1 MATIITANWLTND
14 QPARGYFDIDLS
26 ERLVDRQNDRIYPRG
41 RFASGPLK
49 VNPSLHVTVP
59 STDDP
64 LFSHTDFGVW
74 VTIHFDDKRLDER
87 YFLNAL
93 PSDATLDLS
102 DYEPVRYQPDGT
114 GVVVGADGRGIA
126 GITVEQADGVT
137 HLVITYD
144 DGETERVLL
153 PLDEITVN
161 PGDVLSIDRVEQVTP
176 GTMTVWMTDGTS
188 VDIELPR
195 GPQGVPGKDG
205 ADGAP
210 GVDGKDGA
218 PGPQGPLGPEGP
230 QGPQGLPG
238 TPGADGKDGAVGPQG
253 PEGPQGEQGPQ
264 GPQGL
269 PGKDGAPGA
278 DGTDG
283 AAGPQGPAGPE
294 GPEGPQGPQGLP
306 GKDGAIGPQ
315 GPAGPAGADG
325 IDGTMS
331 FEDLTE
337 EQRESLR
344 GPQGDTGPQG
354 PQGEIGPAGPK
365 GDTGDTGPAGPKGDT
380 GPRGP
385 AGVDGVDGEP
395 GTDGT
400 DGQSALEVW
409 LAQEENAGKTAD
421 DFFAALKGET
431 GATGEQGPAGPK
443 GDTGPRGPQGP
454 QGLPGKDGAPGPE
467 GPQGPAG
474 ADGKDGVDG
483 APGADGKDGKD
494 FTYAD
499 FTPEQLEALRG
510 PRGYGGRGVES
521 ITDEDGDGVATV
533 TYSDGETADLPLPS
547 GGGGGIPSVDDFF
560 LESLVQLDGTL
571 VEIYEAADY
580 DFYEYSMKIQQLVNH
595 DLIMMPY
602 PGQVKNPLLTFAS
615 LAAEVAGMTHEWI
628 DPDFNI
634 IDTKPMRGMFYY
646 SGQSAEFDV
655 EVGDYV
661 KVTLTD
667 VTDTEQEV
675 TVSFEGGDSFAITVP
690 AGGDFSKIYEA
701 SGYAMTLER
710 TGDNVGDVLYN
721 VEVFSS

>member
-93 PSDATLDLS
+93 PSDATIDLS

-126 GITVEQADGVT
+126 GITVETADGVT
-137 HLVITYD
+137 ELVIEYD
-144 DGETERVLL
+144 DGTTERVTL
-153 PLDEITVN
+153 PMDEITVN
-161 PGDVLSIDRVEQVTP
+161 VEPALSIDRVEQVTP

-210 GVDGKDGA
+210 GADGKDGA
-218 PGPQGPLGPEGP
+218 PGPQGPVGPE
-230 QGPQGLPG
+230 
-238 TPGADGKDGAVGPQG
+238 
-253 PEGPQGEQGPQ
+253 

-269 PGKDGAPGA
+269 PGKDGAI
-278 DGTDG
+278 
-283 AAGPQGPAGPE
+283 GPQGPAGADGVDGTVSFEDLTEEQRESLRGPQGVPGKDGVNGAPGADGKDGAPGPQGPA

-325 IDGTMS
+325 VDGTVS

-344 GPQGDTGPQG
+344 GPQG

-380 GPRGP
+380 GPQGP
-385 AGVDGVDGEP
+385 AGVDGTDGEP
-395 GTDGT
+395 GADGT

-409 LAQEENAGKTAD
+409 LAQEENVGKTAD

-443 GDTGPRGPQGP
+443 GDTGDTGPRGPQGP
-454 QGLPGKDGAPGPE
+454 QGLPGKDGAAGPQGPQGEQGPQGLPGKDGADGAPGPE
-467 GPQGPAG
+467 GPQGPQGPAG
-474 ADGKDGVDG
+474 PA
-483 APGADGKDGKD
+483 
-494 FTYAD
+494 
-499 FTPEQLEALRG
+499 
-510 PRGYGGRGVES
+510 
-521 ITDEDGDGVATV
+521 GD
-533 TYSDGETADLPLPS
+533 
-547 GGGGGIPSVDDFF
+547 GGGGGGGFDIDEAGSVTFDHLVPLFREMMLRYGDENDIGFVETVDYYLTEVGYMAQDFSPAF
-560 LESLVQLDGTL
+560 ASFMLPYYLNLFVSEQLDVPTRGRL
-571 VEIYEAADY
+571 VH
-580 DFYEYSMKIQQLVNH
+580 L
-595 DLIMMPY
+595 
-602 PGQVKNPLLTFAS
+602 G
-615 LAAEVAGMTHEWI
+615 EVATL
-628 DPDFNI
+628 DASDL
-634 IDTKPMRGMFYY
+634 YY
-646 SGQSAEFDV
+646 GYS
-655 EVGDYV
+655 V
-661 KVTLTD
+661 KVTLINMSD
-667 VTDTEQEV
+667 ADAAEV
-675 TVSFEGGDSFAITVP
+675 TVGANGRSYTVTVP
-690 AGGDFSKIYEA
+690 AGGEFSEVYRA
-701 SGYAMTLER
+701 GYDNTTLEKTSQ
-710 TGDNVGDVLYN
+710 TGEILYN
-721 VEVFSS
+721 FEVFPHG

>member
-74 VTIHFDDKRLDER
+74 VTVHFDDKRLDER

-153 PLDEITVN
+153 PMDEITVN
-161 PGDVLSIDRVEQVTP
+161 VEPALSIDRVEQVTP
-176 GTMTVWMTDGTS
+176 DTMTVWLTDGTS

-218 PGPQGPLGPEGP
+218 PGPQGPAGPEGPQGLPGKDGAAGPQGPAGPEGP

-238 TPGADGKDGAVGPQG
+238 KDGAPGANGTDGAIGPQGPAGADGVDGTVSFEDLTEEQRESLRGPQGVPGTPGADGKDGAAGPQG
-253 PEGPQGEQGPQ
+253 PEGPQGPQGLPGKDGVPGPQGPAGPAGADGVDGTVSFEDLTEEQ
-264 GPQGL
+264 RESLRGPQGVPGKDGVNGAPGADGKDGTVGPQGPAGPEGPQGL

-283 AAGPQGPAGPE
+283 TVGPQ

-315 GPAGPAGADG
+315 GPAGADG
-325 IDGTMS
+325 
-331 FEDLTE
+331 
-337 EQRESLR
+337 
-344 GPQGDTGPQG
+344 
-354 PQGEIGPAGPK
+354 
-365 GDTGDTGPAGPKGDT
+365 
-380 GPRGP
+380 
-385 AGVDGVDGEP
+385 V
-395 GTDGT
+395 DGT

-409 LAQEENAGKTAD
+409 LAQEENVGKTAD
-421 DFFAALKGET
+421 DFFAALKGD
-431 GATGEQGPAGPK
+431 TGE
-443 GDTGPRGPQGP
+443 R
-454 QGLPGKDGAPGPE
+454 
-467 GPQGPAG
+467 GPAG

-483 APGADGKDGKD
+483 APGADGKDG
-494 FTYAD
+494 
-499 FTPEQLEALRG
+499 ERG
-510 PRGYGGRGVES
+510 PEGPQGPQGERGPEGPEGPQGPQ
-521 ITDEDGDGVATV
+521 GPA
-533 TYSDGETADLPLPS
+533 GE
-547 GGGGGIPSVDDFF
+547 GGGGGFDIDEAGSVTFDHLVPFFRARMLAYGDENDIGFVEDVDYYLTELEYMAQDF
-560 LESLVQLDGTL
+560 SP
-571 VEIYEAADY
+571 A
-580 DFYEYSMKIQQLVNH
+580 
-595 DLIMMPY
+595 
-602 PGQVKNPLLTFAS
+602 FAS
-615 LAAEVAGMTHEWI
+615 FMLPFYLDLFVSEQSGEPTRGRLVRPGEVAT
-628 DPDFNI
+628 FNAS
-634 IDTKPMRGMFYY
+634 DLYY
-646 SGQSAEFDV
+646 GYS
-655 EVGDYV
+655 V
-661 KVTLTD
+661 KVTLINMSD
-667 VTDTEQEV
+667 ADAAEV
-675 TVSFEGGDSFAITVP
+675 TVGVNGRSYTVTVP
-690 AGGDFSKIYEA
+690 AGGEFSEVYRA
-701 SGYAMTLER
+701 GYDNTTLEK
-710 TGDNVGDVLYN
+710 TSQSGDILYN
-721 VEVFSS
+721 FEVFPHG

>member
-1 MATIITANWLTND
+1 M
-14 QPARGYFDIDLS
+14 
-26 ERLVDRQNDRIYPRG
+26 
-41 RFASGPLK
+41 
-49 VNPSLHVTVP
+49 
-59 STDDP
+59 
-64 LFSHTDFGVW
+64 
-74 VTIHFDDKRLDER
+74 
-87 YFLNAL
+87 
-93 PSDATLDLS
+93 
-102 DYEPVRYQPDGT
+102 DGT
-114 GVVVGADGRGIA
+114 VSFENL
-126 GITVEQADGVT
+126 TEEQRES
-137 HLVITYD
+137 L
-144 DGETERVLL
+144 
-153 PLDEITVN
+153 
-161 PGDVLSIDRVEQVTP
+161 
-176 GTMTVWMTDGTS
+176 
-188 VDIELPR
+188 R
-195 GPQGVPGKDG
+195 GPQGV
-205 ADGAP
+205 
-210 GVDGKDGA
+210 
-218 PGPQGPLGPEGP
+218 
-230 QGPQGLPG
+230 PG
-238 TPGADGKDGAVGPQG
+238 TPGADGKDGAAGPQG
-253 PEGPQGEQGPQ
+253 PE
-264 GPQGL
+264 
-269 PGKDGAPGA
+269 
-278 DGTDG
+278 
-283 AAGPQGPAGPE
+283 
-294 GPEGPQGPQGLP
+294 GPQGLP

-325 IDGTMS
+325 VDGNVS

-344 GPQGDTGPQG
+344 GPQGATGPQG

-421 DFFAALKGET
+421 DFFASLKGET

-454 QGLPGKDGAPGPE
+454 QGLPGKDG
-467 GPQGPAG
+467 
-474 ADGKDGVDG
+474 VDG

-499 FTPEQLEALRG
+499 FTPEQLESLRG

-547 GGGGGIPSVDDFF
+547 GGGGVPSVDDLFSEA
-560 LESLVQLDGTL
+560 LIQLHGTL
-571 VEIYEAADY
+571 EEIYEAADY
-580 DFYEYSMKIQQLVNH
+580 DFYKYSMEIQQLVDQ
-595 DLIMMPY
+595 DLMRVYYGPEYIE
-602 PGQVKNPLLTFAS
+602 NPLLTFAS

-634 IDTKPMRGMFYY
+634 IAKPTRGMFY
-646 SGQSAEFDV
+646 SPGQSAEFDV
-655 EVGDYV
+655 EVMDYV

-667 VTDTEQEV
+667 VTDTDHEV

-690 AGGDFSKIYEA
+690 AGGEFSKIYEA
-701 SGYAMTLER
+701 SGRAMTLEK

-721 VEVFSS
+721 VEVFS